1 MSPFP
6 SLPFLFLVLFASLSH
21 VSFGRAVERSQKVV
35 IQRELQEHNEPAEDS
50 AVLPRSSS
58 RKQQIAQKLLQASL
72 KEQEQ
77 TLTSSMVRDDGA
89 FLISS
94 STVVKRQIEDAE
106 LVQCEDNERLFRV
119 EVTTDRYPTET
130 SWSLMDVSN
139 NTVVLEKED
148 FDKQDSIYIEK
159 KCLESNLCY
168 QFTINDSAG
177 NGLDWPRSY
186 EVQYDNQII
195 KERGRRYG
203 DNEESEFFGDGG
215 PSSSLSQSQN
225 STISRMSSTPSLS
238 FEPSSSPTELQ
249 DYISYGYDDLNRRL
263 FPSLFFRED
272 MPKSIVSYQTWP
284 NCSVSTTNE

>member
-1 MSPFP
+1 M
-6 SLPFLFLVLFASLSH
+6 
-21 VSFGRAVERSQKVV
+21 
-35 IQRELQEHNEPAEDS
+35 
-50 AVLPRSSS
+50 
-58 RKQQIAQKLLQASL
+58 
-72 KEQEQ
+72 
-77 TLTSSMVRDDGA
+77 
-89 FLISS
+89 
-94 STVVKRQIEDAE
+94 
-106 LVQCEDNERLFRV
+106 QCEDNERLFRV